1 VCRNCERWNLTP
13 LEERWEAIEEA
24 ERLFRDTRL
33 RVSTDNIGL
42 AKLRE
47 GLELVRVGAPQRPEF
62 AAWRYGD
69 QFGRRRRK
77 QMIVAGA
84 GIAAVGALVVGGTV
98 AGAGVGSFAWVI
110 GQAIQAIVQGNPNTR
125 VAVVPVPGGVPLP
138 VRRRHLAET
147 MLEPAEGGE
156 LLVRLRHVGG
166 RTVLRG
172 RDAER
177 AAALLMPHANRF
189 GGNRQTVASAVG
201 EIENEG
207 SAEAFLARIARV
219 ARVSTRPVARMPKR
233 WNWGTKI
240 PRSGLFAL
248 HEPQRLALEMA
259 LHEESERRAL
269 EGELAELERAWQ
281 QAEEI
286 AGIADNLLLPESVD
300 EFMRREREKPRD
312 ESAP

>member
-1 VCRNCERWNLTP
+1 
-13 LEERWEAIEEA
+13 
-24 ERLFRDTRL
+24 
-33 RVSTDNIGL
+33 
-42 AKLRE
+42 
-47 GLELVRVGAPQRPEF
+47 
-62 AAWRYGD
+62 
-69 QFGRRRRK
+69 
-77 QMIVAGA
+77 
-84 GIAAVGALVVGGTV
+84 V
-98 AGAGVGSFAWVI
+98 AGAGVGSFAWLI

-125 VAVVPVPGGVPLP
+125 VAVVPVPGHAPLP

-147 MLEPAEGGE
+147 MLDTSEGGGM
-156 LLVRLRHVGG
+156 LVHLRHVGG
-166 RTVLRG
+166 RTVLEG

-177 AAALLMPHANRF
+177 ATALLMPHANRF
-189 GGNRQTVASAVG
+189 GGSRRTVESAVD

-207 SAEAFLARIARV
+207 SAEAFLARIASV
-219 ARVSTRPVARMPKR
+219 ARVTTRPTARMPKR

-286 AGIADNLLLPESVD
+286 AAIADNLLLPESVD
-300 EFMRREREKPRD
+300 EFVRREREQQRDKP
-312 ESAP
+312 AP

>member
-1 VCRNCERWNLTP
+1 
-13 LEERWEAIEEA
+13 
-24 ERLFRDTRL
+24 
-33 RVSTDNIGL
+33 
-42 AKLRE
+42 
-47 GLELVRVGAPQRPEF
+47 
-62 AAWRYGD
+62 
-69 QFGRRRRK
+69 
-77 QMIVAGA
+77 
-84 GIAAVGALVVGGTV
+84 
-98 AGAGVGSFAWVI
+98 
-110 GQAIQAIVQGNPNTR
+110 
-125 VAVVPVPGGVPLP
+125 
-138 VRRRHLAET
+138 